1 MGALEK
7 DVVGSKA
14 AEGIALARL
23 QKAVDANEG
32 LRKEIDADR
41 SLSQALIA
49 QVELL

>member
-32 LRKEIDADR
+32 LRKEIDAER
-41 SLSQALIA
+41 SLS
-49 QVELL
+49 